1 MFFSFPLVQC
11 AYSYFAS
18 RTLWLRSVHICF
30 MSGFFSSDTGFKM
43 RSFPNVHT
51 YLERTDRLHLLDDP
65 LLDFSF
71 KQPFSTPKQKKTP
84 VSKAAAPK
92 LPKLPK
98 TPKTP
103 KAPKVQTAA
112 TPKVSLKLKRKRP
125 AEDTEDCSV
134 QLSSELSSQA
144 TESSWEIVKAKTA
157 KARKKTATVSKKDS
171 PQLKLNAL
179 INVRTKPPQVPNE
192 SKLKSGFKSFL
203 HHDFVIKKAEKSEGV
218 EIARAEV
225 EVKDNEEEK
234 NMASDNVSFAEEEE
248 KLASDKFSLAEEQ
261 EDLYKSGEEEATS
274 TKVEKIEE
282 DNPAPSPSVAS
293 SGYQV
298 ESDSESDSSFSHVPR
313 TFVQKTPLSSL
324 SQNTKTSDSLT
335 RLAKS
340 LPQSR
345 KAQMKRSLSPS
356 DSDGSVRKRA
366 KTSRDADMEEDSRS
380 MGMYSDVSMA
390 SREEDENQNMATKV
404 QKMHLSDS
412 SSAKDIKD
420 SASTSSNGSSLVCHT
435 PPPTLL
441 SKGSKTAGAGSSS
454 SGRRAVVR
462 SAPKSQRSPG
472 TLASAS
478 SSQHSK

>member
-1 MFFSFPLVQC
+1 M
-11 AYSYFAS
+11 
-18 RTLWLRSVHICF
+18 SV
-30 MSGFFSSDTGFKM
+30 GFFSDTGFKM

-51 YLERTDRLHLLDDP
+51 YLERTDRLYLLDDP

-71 KQPFSTPKQKKTP
+71 KQPFSTPKQKKKTI
-84 VSKAAAPK
+84 SKAAAPK
-92 LPKLPK
+92 LSKLPK
-98 TPKTP
+98 TPKMPKTP

-125 AEDTEDCSV
+125 AEDTEDSSV
-134 QLSSELSSQA
+134 QLSGEPSSQA

-157 KARKKTATVSKKDS
+157 KARKKMATVSKKDS

-179 INVRTKPPQVPNE
+179 INKPPQVPKE
-192 SKLKSGFKSFL
+192 AKLKSGFKSFL

-218 EIARAEV
+218 EIPRAKV

-234 NMASDNVSFAEEEE
+234 NVASDNVSFAEEEE

-261 EDLYKSGEEEATS
+261 EDLYKSGEEEVTS
-274 TKVEKIEE
+274 AKVEKIEE

-412 SSAKDIKD
+412 SSAKDVKD

-441 SKGSKTAGAGSSS
+441 SKGSKTAGAGSSL
-454 SGRRAVVR
+454 SGRRAVVG
-462 SAPKSQRSPG
+462 SASKSQRSPG
-472 TLASAS
+472 TLTSAS
-478 SSQHSK
+478 SSQDSK